1 MGVPKIASA
10 TQVPSSYLAKI
21 LQNLVKEKIVAS
33 KRGVGGG
40 FVLAHD
46 PEKLSVLDV
55 VNAVDPIKR
64 IRSCPLNLKTHQKQ
78 LCPMHARLDDALAT
92 VEKAL
97 ADSLISDM
105 LDDNTKPKPLVE
117 SICW

>member
-10 TQVPSSYLAKI
+10 TQVPTSYLAKI
-21 LQNLVKEKIVAS
+21 LQNLVKAKIVTS

-40 FVLAHD
+40 FVLALG
-46 PEKLSVLDV
+46 PEQLTVLDV
-55 VNAVDPIKR
+55 VNAVDPIRR
-64 IRSCPLNLKTHQKQ
+64 IHSCPLNLSTHQKK
-78 LCPMHARLDDALAT
+78 LCPMHSKLDGALAT

-97 ADSLISDM
+97 AESRISD
-105 LDDNTKPKPLVE
+105 LLSDETRPKPLVD